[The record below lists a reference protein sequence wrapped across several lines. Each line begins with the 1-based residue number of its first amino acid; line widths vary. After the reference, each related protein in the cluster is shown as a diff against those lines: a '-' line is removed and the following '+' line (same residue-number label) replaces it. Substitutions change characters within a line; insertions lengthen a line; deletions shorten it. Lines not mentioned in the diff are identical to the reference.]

1 MKPLSGISKNI
12 FRLRPDKIGI
22 PRSPFRERIRRCPDM
37 CRGKGLLTFFVFRN
51 TLLLLF
57 LTSAMCLKAQSPK
70 LSDQAEISVLTL
82 GPFQGEVYSA
92 FGHSAIRVYDPNL
105 GIDDAYNWGE
115 FDFDQPNFYLNF
127 ARGRNNYKL
136 GVYPYDRFRD
146 HYIYYNRYVH
156 EQKLNLSVHQK
167 QRLYEYVQWN
177 ALPEN
182 KSYRYDYFYDNCAT
196 KIRDVMVT
204 VFGDSVKFDGSYI
217 KTEYSIRDLT
227 DLYLKHQPWGD
238 LGIDLGLGLPIDKK
252 ATPYEYM
259 FLPDYIE
266 SAFDHASLNNTPIVK
281 KKISVYESREED
293 YPKSL
298 FHPLTA
304 FILVTVIALLISVWD
319 VKRKKLS
326 TWFDVLLF
334 GTVGFVGMALFLMWV
349 ATDHKASANNF
360 NLLWAL
366 PTHLVAVIAF
376 IKNPK
381 WLKRYFLI
389 TAVISAFTLLL
400 WPVLPQKLNYF
411 LVPLVMALC
420 LRALMQYRL
429 RIS

>member
-1 MKPLSGISKNI
+1 ML
-12 FRLRPDKIGI
+12 F
-22 PRSPFRERIRRCPDM
+22 
-37 CRGKGLLTFFVFRN
+37 TA
-51 TLLLLF
+51 TLQ
-57 LTSAMCLKAQSPK
+57 AQQAQ

-92 FGHSAIRVYDPNL
+92 FGHSGIRVYDPVL

-146 HYIYYNRYVH
+146 YYIYHNRYVH
-156 EQKLNLSVHQK
+156 EQKLNLTAHQK
-167 QRLYEYVQWN
+167 QRLYEYVEWN

-182 KSYRYDYFYDNCAT
+182 RSYRYDYFYDNCAT
-196 KIRDVMVT
+196 KIRDVIVT
-204 VFGDSVKFDGSYI
+204 VFGDSIKFDGSYV

-227 DLYLKHQPWGD
+227 DHYLKHQPWGD

-266 SAFDHASLNNTPIVK
+266 SAFDHASLNNAPIVK
-281 KKISVYESREED
+281 EKISVYESREEE
-293 YPKSL
+293 YPKSMI
-298 FHPLTA
+298 HPLTA
-304 FILVTVIALLISVWD
+304 FTLAAAIAILISIWD
-319 VKRKKLS
+319 FKRKKLS
-326 TWFDVLLF
+326 TWFDAVLF
-334 GTVGFVGMALFLMWV
+334 GLAGLIGFSLFLMWV

-366 PTHLVAVIAF
+366 PMHMVAVIAF
-376 IKNPK
+376 IKNPL
-381 WLKRYFLI
+381 WLKKYFLI
-389 TAVISAFTLLL
+389 TALICAVTLVL

-420 LRALMQYRL
+420 LRALTQYRL
-429 RIS
+429 R